1 MHASRPAKVT
11 SPVYSLSHDYVRLVP
26 LGLIVGAAGV
36 GLSLAMGL
44 PSGGFRRFSFAYLTS
59 YCFALSICLGC
70 LFFIL
75 SQHLT
80 RAGWSVTVRRIA
92 EIFAMC
98 LIPMGLLSL
107 PIVLPTLWGS
117 ESVFHWTTSADWAGS
132 TRIQAIKDAYLN
144 SGFFGIR
151 VVLYFVIWGAMAWYF
166 FGRSLTQDRTG
177 DKMISRGMQRNSTWM
192 MIIFA
197 ATLVFAAF
205 DFEMSLAPLW
215 FSTMFPVYFFAGAV
229 MSAMATIT
237 LTALLLQNS
246 GRITDEITV
255 EHYHDLAKL
264 MFAFVFFWGYISFSQ
279 FMLIWYA
286 NLPEETVWFKHR
298 MYDEY
303 GWGRLSLILLFGHLL
318 IPFLGLMAR
327 TVRRSKPYLF
337 FAAIYLLVM
346 HWVDHFWIVMPEYSQ
361 ADHSFTFSWLIDVP
375 CAIGM
380 AGFLVAFFA
389 LIAGN
394 RSLVPLKDPRLGE
407 CLNFKNGA

>member
-11 SPVYSLSHDYVRLVP
+11 SPVYTLSHDYVRLVP
-26 LGLIVGAAGV
+26 LGLIIGAAGI
-36 GLSLAMGL
+36 GLALAMGL

-80 RAGWSVTVRRIA
+80 RAGWSVTIRRIA

-107 PIVLPTLWGS
+107 PIVLPTLWGT
-117 ESVFHWTTSADWAGS
+117 ESVFHWTTSDNWAGS
-132 TRIQAIKDAYLN
+132 VRVQAIKDAYLN

-177 DKMISRGMQRNSTWM
+177 DKSISRGMQRNSTWM

-197 ATLVFAAF
+197 ATIVFSAF

-229 MSAMATIT
+229 MSALATIT

-246 GRITDEITV
+246 GRVTDEITV
-255 EHYHDLAKL
+255 EHYHDLGKL
-264 MFAFVFFWGYISFSQ
+264 MFGFVFFWGYISFSQ

-303 GWGRLSLILLFGHLL
+303 GWGRLSLILLFGHLF

-346 HWVDHFWIVMPEYSQ
+346 HWIDHFWIVMPEYMQ
-361 ADHSFTFSWLIDVP
+361 GDHSFTFSWLIDVP
-375 CAIGM
+375 FAIGM
-380 AGFLVAFFA
+380 AGFLMAFFA
-389 LIAGN
+389 MIAGN